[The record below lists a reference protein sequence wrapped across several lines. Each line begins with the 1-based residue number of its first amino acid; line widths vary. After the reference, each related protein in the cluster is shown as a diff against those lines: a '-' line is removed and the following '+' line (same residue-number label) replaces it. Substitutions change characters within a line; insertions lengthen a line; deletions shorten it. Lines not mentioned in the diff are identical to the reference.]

1 MFTRL
6 VISLSAL
13 IFSVFLLMGGNTFVM
28 TLLGVNLGLKGVEPT
43 LIGAI
48 MVCYS
53 VGFVLGSLYGP
64 RVIKRV
70 GHIRAFAAFSAFLAS
85 STLIFPLTDSIL
97 LWALLRAF
105 GGIAVAGCFIVIESW
120 FSAVASNENRATLFF
135 SYQICTYLAA
145 TAGQLLIGLT
155 DPSAFVPFT
164 LGAIVLT
171 AALVPLSLSR
181 MDAPTIENNERV
193 SVKAIIKAAPLG
205 LLAALCSGM
214 LISSFYAMAPVYA
227 INVGLEVDQLS
238 YFMAA
243 SVFTFIIF
251 AWPLGRLCDRLDR
264 SKIMISINAMVVLSA
279 LGVVFAGP
287 YHLGILIG
295 FSALF
300 MGMVASIYPVA
311 VAITNDRMDAQHIV
325 AASTT
330 LLLCYGLGS
339 ALGPMYS
346 SSMMTWL
353 GSQGLY
359 YGNAGIALLLGGYT
373 IYWRQAAKMVEVED
387 QAQYIPSPVET
398 VGVITTLDPRNEEFV
413 DVPMEEV
420 FPYMEEEEIAEA
432 QACQMELDLPEPE
445 IDEDEEESILVPH
458 AAGADYF

>member
-1 MFTRL
+1 MIKPL

-13 IFSVFLLMGGNTFVM
+13 IFSVLLLMGGNTFVM

-53 VGFVLGSLYGP
+53 IGFVVGSLYGK

-70 GHIRAFAAFSAFLAS
+70 GHIRAFAVFSAFLGS
-85 STLIFPLTDSIL
+85 STLIYPLTESIII
-97 LWALLRAF
+97 WSLLRAF
-105 GGIAVAGCFIVIESW
+105 GGVAVAGCFIVIESW
-120 FSAVASNENRATLFF
+120 FSAVANNDNRATLFF

-145 TAGQLLIGLT
+145 TAGQLLIGFT

-181 MDAPTIENNERV
+181 MDAPTIENSERV
-193 SVKAIIKAAPLG
+193 SIKFIIKKVPLG

-214 LISSFYAMAPVYA
+214 LITSFYAMAPVYA
-227 INVGLEVDQLS
+227 IQVGLEVEQLS

-243 SVFTFIIF
+243 SVFTFILF
-251 AWPLGRLCDRLDR
+251 AWPLGRLCDQLDR
-264 SKIMISINAMVVLSA
+264 SKIMIWINIIVILSA

-287 YHLGILIG
+287 YHLGFLIG
-295 FSALF
+295 FSALY
-300 MGMVASIYPVA
+300 MGMVVAIYPVA
-311 VAITNDRMDAQHIV
+311 VAITNDRMDAQYIV

-330 LLLCYGLGS
+330 LLLSYGLGS
-339 ALGPMYS
+339 ALGPLFS

-353 GSQGLY
+353 GAQGLY
-359 YGNAGIALLLGGYT
+359 YGNMGIALLLGAYT
-373 IYWRQAAKMVEVED
+373 WYWRLDVKMVEVAD
-387 QAQYIPSPVET
+387 QAHYIPSSAET
-398 VGVITTLDPRNEEFV
+398 VGVLATLDPRNEEFV
-413 DVPMEEV
+413 DIPLAEV
-420 FPYMEEEEIAEA
+420 FPHIEAEEIAEA
-432 QACQMELDLPEPE
+432 QACQMELDFPQPEVE
-445 IDEDEEESILVPH
+445 ETDEEQILVPH
-458 AAGADYF
+458 EY

>member
-1 MFTRL
+1 MLTRL

-43 LIGAI
+43 LIGSI

-70 GHIRAFAAFSAFLAS
+70 GHIRAFAVFSAFLAS

-97 LWALLRAF
+97 LWSLLRAF

-120 FSAVASNENRATLFF
+120 FSAVASNDNRATLFF

-145 TAGQLLIGLT
+145 TAGQLLIGFI
-155 DPSAFVPFT
+155 DPMAYIPFT
-164 LGAIVLT
+164 LGAIVLI
-171 AALVPLSLSR
+171 AALVPISLSR
-181 MDAPTIENNERV
+181 MDAPTIEHNERI
-193 SVKAIIKAAPLG
+193 SVKAIIKEAPVG

-227 INVGLEVDQLS
+227 INVGLKVEQLS

-243 SVFTFIIF
+243 SVFAFIIF
-251 AWPLGRLCDRLDR
+251 ALPLGRLCDRLDR
-264 SKIMISINAMVVLSA
+264 SKIMVWINALVALSA

-287 YHLGILIG
+287 YHLGFLIG
-295 FSALF
+295 FSALY
-300 MGMVASIYPVA
+300 MGMVAAIYPVA
-311 VAITNDRMDAQHIV
+311 VAITNDRMEAQHIV

-330 LLLCYGLGS
+330 LLLSYGLGS
-339 ALGPMYS
+339 TLGPLFS
-346 SSMMTWL
+346 SSMMSWF
-353 GSQGLY
+353 GAQGLY
-359 YGNAGIALLLGGYT
+359 YGCGAIALVLGSYT
-373 IYWRQAAKMVEVED
+373 WVWRLKSRVVEVED
-387 QAQYIPSPVET
+387 QAQYIPSSAET
-398 VGVITTLDPRNEEFV
+398 VGVISELDPRNEEFV
-413 DVPMEEV
+413 DVP
-420 FPYMEEEEIAEA
+420 EEEIYPHLEAEEIAQA

-445 IDEDEEESILVPH
+445 LDVGEEESILVPH
-458 AAGADYF
+458 